1 MVVIKHLE
9 DLCVVMQSNG
19 KGETKGNLIINAL
32 KYLNPRRNKSQEE
45 KRKVQSAQN
54 IYSSSESQCSAEVM
68 HYNSYFR

>member
-32 KYLNPRRNKSQEE
+32 KYLNPRRNKSWEE
-45 KRKVQSAQN
+45 KGRYKVHTIFIQ
-54 IYSSSESQCSAEVM
+54 V
-68 HYNSYFR
+68 